1 MRWMMA
7 VLGLAAAA
15 CGQPAEETV
24 SEADAVAPVDVSGFY
39 QAMNAARQNAG
50 ETELLM
56 HIFEGRKT
64 LTWTGGFA
72 PLDRPQPRS
81 DSTVRIASN
90 TKTFVAVAVL
100 RLVEEGRLDLDA
112 PISAVLPAPY
122 PEMLVAG
129 GYDHERITTRM
140 LLTHTSGLP
149 DHAQLAVYFEQ
160 IMADPGRNWMRQ
172 QQVAL
177 AMNEGE
183 RIGAPGERF
192 SYSDTGYVLVGAII
206 ESLTGR
212 SLGAAVRTLVGYDAL
227 GLTATW
233 WEGFERAPDGAP
245 PRLNQM
251 ALGMPLS
258 AINPTVDL
266 YGGGG
271 LISNMAD
278 LAAFHRAAA
287 AGELFDDPQLD
298 AALITPSPQSQA
310 GGQGG
315 YAMGFFLR
323 AYGDETCYGHSGFWG
338 TLAVYCPETDVT
350 VTAAVGDAEEGFR
363 ALHPLVEA
371 AVLAAR

>member
-1 MRWMMA
+1 MRWMI
-7 VLGLAAAA
+7 GILALAITA
-15 CGQPAEETV
+15 CGQPPQEAASET
-24 SEADAVAPVDVSGFY
+24 DAFTPVDASGFH
-39 QAMNAARQNAG
+39 QAMNTARVDVG
-50 ETELLM
+50 ETELLV
-56 HIFEGRKT
+56 HIYEGRRAMV
-64 LTWTGGFA
+64 WSGGFA
-72 PLDRPQPRS
+72 PLDRPQPRA
-81 DSTVRIASN
+81 DFTVRIASN

-100 RLVEEGRLDLDA
+100 RLVEDGRLGLDE
-112 PISAVLPAPY
+112 PVTGLLPPPY
-122 PEMLVAG
+122 PAMLRES
-129 GYDHERITTRM
+129 GYDPDRITARM
-140 LLTHTSGLP
+140 LLNHTSGIP
-149 DHAQLAVYFEQ
+149 DHAQLQSYFEQ
-160 IMADPGRNWMRQ
+160 IMADPARNWMPQ
-172 QQVAL
+172 QQVGL
-177 AMNEGE
+177 AMSEGE

-206 ESLTGR
+206 ESLTGQ

-245 PRLNQM
+245 PRLNQT
-251 ALGMPLS
+251 AFGLPLS

-287 AGELFDDPQLD
+287 SGELFDDPQLN
-298 AALITPSPQSQA
+298 AALLTPSPQSQA

-323 AYGDETCYGHSGFWG
+323 AYSGETCYEHSGFWG
-338 TLAVYCPETDVT
+338 TLAVYCPQTDIT
-350 VTAAVGDAEEGFR
+350 MAAAVGDAEEGFR

-371 AVLAAR
+371 AVLAGR